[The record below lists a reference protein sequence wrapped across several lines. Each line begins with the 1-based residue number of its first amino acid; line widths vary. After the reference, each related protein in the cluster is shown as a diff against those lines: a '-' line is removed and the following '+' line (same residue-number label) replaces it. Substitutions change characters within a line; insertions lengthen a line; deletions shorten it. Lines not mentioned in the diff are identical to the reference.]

1 MSSPLKVHIIM
12 SRCLELL
19 NVVFINSVAC
29 GWLCVYAPVSLAKP
43 QAQPEG
49 RPFNSLKITTP
60 DPLLPSTARR
70 GKLPAAEQQQ
80 VSQNA
85 DTLELQGTQAFK
97 SGQKDTAFATWFRS
111 LRLRQYLPPLNEISA
126 LGRVGTSAWNE
137 SRTTEIRM
145 ITERL
150 QALEQGV
157 TSPDLSSQD
166 RLQMQRSL
174 GYAYE
179 QVHAYASAVAI
190 YERVKA
196 QARTTGDRTTEA
208 QALLAIAELYFN
220 RLDYAPSAAAY
231 QELLTLVQKQG
242 GSVLPQPTQR
252 SAYNPNRRSSALMSG
267 TVLPTELDIL
277 LQLNYLY
284 EQSQQPEPGIAIQER
299 LIAYYQQTQD
309 PKPIPALRLTIA
321 KNHQAANK
329 PEQALSSYQ
338 QTYEQAVSL
347 QQYAVAAEAL
357 QNLVDYYRSQNQY
370 EAALKMYQ
378 YLFDVQMRSDNTMGQ
393 METLDQMGQV
403 YSAQK
408 NYPQAIATFQKGLAI
423 AKQLNYRQDYFAAQ
437 IQQASQQ
444 QTQ

>member
-12 SRCLELL
+12 SRCRQLL

-29 GWLCVYAPVSLAKP
+29 GWLCVCASVSLAKP

-70 GKLPAAEQQQ
+70 GKLSAAEQQQ

-85 DTLELQGTQAFK
+85 DILELQGTKFFK
-97 SGQKDTAFATWFRS
+97 SGQKDTAFETWFRA

-126 LGRVGTSAWNE
+126 LGRVGKTAWNE
-137 SRTTEIRM
+137 NRTTEIRM

-150 QALEQGV
+150 QALEPGL
-157 TSPDLSSQD
+157 TSPALSSQD

-196 QARTTGDRTTEA
+196 QARTTGDRPTEA
-208 QALLAIAELYFN
+208 QALLAISELYFN

-231 QELLTLVQKQG
+231 QELLALVQKPG
-242 GSVLPQPTQR
+242 GSLPQPTQR
-252 SAYNPNRRSSALMSG
+252 SAYNPNRRSSAFTSG

-321 KNHQAANK
+321 KNYQAANK

-378 YLFDVQMRSDNTMGQ
+378 YLFDVQTRSDNTMGR

-403 YSAQK
+403 YLAQK
-408 NYPQAIATFQKGLAI
+408 DYPQAIAAFQQGLAI

-444 QTQ
+444 QPQ

>member
-1 MSSPLKVHIIM
+1 MPLPLKVHFIM
-12 SRCLELL
+12 SRCLQLL
-19 NVVFINSVAC
+19 NVIFINSVAW

-43 QAQPEG
+43 HAQPEG

-70 GKLPAAEQQQ
+70 GKLTTAEQQQ
-80 VSQNA
+80 MSQNA
-85 DTLELQGTQAFK
+85 DTLESQGTKFFK
-97 SGQKDTAFATWFRS
+97 SGQKDTAFVTWFRS

-126 LGRVGTSAWNE
+126 LGRVGKTAWND

-150 QALEQGV
+150 QTLEQAV
-157 TSPDLSSQD
+157 MSPAISSQD

-179 QVHAYASAVAI
+179 QVHAYAAAVAI
-190 YERVKA
+190 YGQVKS
-196 QARTTGDRTTEA
+196 QARTTGDRTTET
-208 QALLAIAELYFN
+208 QALLAIAELYLN
-220 RLDYAPSAAAY
+220 KLDYAPSAAAY

-242 GSVLPQPTQR
+242 DSGSPQPAQR
-252 SAYNPNRRSSALMSG
+252 STYSPNRRPSALTSG

-277 LQLNYLY
+277 LQLNDLY

-299 LIAYYQQTQD
+299 LIAYYQQIQD
-309 PKPIPALRLTIA
+309 PKPIPALRLTSA
-321 KNHQAANK
+321 KNYQAINK
-329 PEQALSSYQ
+329 PELALSFYQ
-338 QTYEQAVSL
+338 QTYEQAVIL
-347 QQYAVAAEAL
+347 QQYAVATEAL
-357 QNLVDYYRSQNQY
+357 QNLVDYYRSQNQL

-378 YLFDVQMRSDNTMGQ
+378 YLFDVQARADNSMGQ

-403 YSAQK
+403 YLAQK
-408 NYPQAIATFQKGLAI
+408 DYPQAIAAFQKGLAI